1 MDPITFQPRTYS
13 LNASFALDPPSRKG
27 TTVLYKRGRLL
38 AREQS
43 RWARADQELQRQ
55 HWKIQ
60 QLAQKLQRVKK
71 RNVSEAYNPLTGDY
85 DYSGSGDQLRAAD
98 ESAYLRA
105 ERRNEFLS
113 SKQRRP
119 FNIISG
125 LDAPRLILP
134 KFHLL

>member
-13 LNASFALDPPSRKG
+13 LNASFARDTPSRKD

-38 AREQS
+38 AREQN
-43 RWARADQELQRQ
+43 RWVRVDQECERQRWKLQ
-55 HWKIQ
+55 
-60 QLAQKLQRVKK
+60 LLSQKLQRAKK

-85 DYSGSGDQLRAAD
+85 DSSGSGDLLRVAD
-98 ESAYLRA
+98 ESAYQRA
-105 ERRNEFLS
+105 ERRNAFLA

-125 LDAPRLILP
+125 LDAPRTILP
-134 KFHLL
+134 KFHLM